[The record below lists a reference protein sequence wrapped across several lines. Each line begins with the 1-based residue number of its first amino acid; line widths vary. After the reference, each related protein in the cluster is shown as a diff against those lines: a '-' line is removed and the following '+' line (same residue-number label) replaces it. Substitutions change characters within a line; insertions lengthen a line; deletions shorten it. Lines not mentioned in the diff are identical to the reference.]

1 MITLSEG
8 FGSGGIIRQTLRHDL
23 VHQVRLPLA
32 PVPNSHEYWMQR
44 ALQCAM
50 QSIGITSPNPAVGC
64 VIVKNN
70 QLIAQGATESYGNRH
85 AERVAIESVSD
96 RSLLQGATIY
106 VTLEPCSH
114 FGKQPPC
121 VHLVKSCG
129 FARCVI
135 GIVDPNPLVD
145 GNSIRILQ
153 AAGVDVITGVL
164 ENELLAWHTPFL
176 LSQLS
181 QRTVFIGKWAQT
193 LDGQLAYDNGQSQW
207 ISGDESRAYTHW
219 LRQKYDAIM
228 VGAGTAITDKP
239 SLTVRDCALPH
250 NRHPVKLIFDPRGR
264 ILQSFDSIAEDFY
277 KTTFSDVAPVVLI
290 VEEKTL
296 HTVDELILQQ
306 IKKLPHIHI
315 LPIPTNVEP
324 TTWLAE
330 ILASKQ
336 VTVMVGRCL
345 QSVMIEGGARLLS
358 LFFKNAMIDIAHTF
372 TAPTIGGGKANRL
385 QIPAEYGKG
394 WRMHPFA
401 YNRLG
406 EDIVI
411 EYLSQSSLSHIQSIC
426 RPKSSNRSQDSQK
439 LQ

>member
-1 MITLSEG
+1 MITLAAG
-8 FGSGGIIRQTLRHDL
+8 FGSGGIIRHTLTDDL
-23 VHQVRLPLA
+23 AHQIHLP
-32 PVPNSHEYWMQR
+32 VVSGVNSHEYWMQR

-106 VTLEPCSH
+106 ITLEPCSH

-129 FARCVI
+129 FEKCVI
-135 GIVDPNPLVD
+135 GIADPNPLVN
-145 GNSIRILQ
+145 GNGIRLLQ
-153 AAGVDVITGVL
+153 ASGVDVITGVL

-176 LSQLS
+176 LSQLL
-181 QRTVFIGKWAQT
+181 QRTIFIGKWAQT
-193 LDGQLAYDNGQSQW
+193 LDGQLAYDNGQSKW

-228 VGAGTAITDKP
+228 VGAGTAIADKP
-239 SLTVRDCALPH
+239 SLTVRNCALPH
-250 NRHPVKLIFDPRGR
+250 NRHPVRVIFDPRGR
-264 ILQSFDSIAEDFY
+264 IFQSFTSISDDFY
-277 KTTFSDVAPVVLI
+277 KNTFSNLAPVLLIIEQTVLDQVDTVI
-290 VEEKTL
+290 V
-296 HTVDELILQQ
+296 QQ
-306 IKKLPHIHI
+306 IQKLSHVHI
-315 LPIPTNVEP
+315 LPMPAAVEP

-330 ILASKQ
+330 VLASQQ
-336 VTVMVGRCL
+336 VTAMVGRCI
-345 QSVMIEGGARLLS
+345 QSVMIEGGPRLLS

-372 TAPTIGGGKANRL
+372 TAPTIGGGRENRL
-385 QIPAEYGKG
+385 EIPAEYGRG
-394 WRMHPFA
+394 WRMYPFA

-406 EDIVI
+406 EDIAV
-411 EYLSQSSLSHIQSIC
+411 EYLSQSSIE
-426 RPKSSNRSQDSQK
+426 K
-439 LQ
+439 LQTICLQNVTRKLILS